1 MKNQHEDSG
10 NTMFLLICLMVG
22 VLLLVPAWYAKKAG
36 IINGSLLELAKAQLL
51 AFTPFSDEALT
62 AWGRIAEADPAALT
76 WDQVMNVVRYSG
88 KWIRWPYALSLIHI

>member
-62 AWGRIAEADPAALT
+62 AWGRIAEAARQRVLKEHT
-76 WDQVMNVVRYSG
+76 
-88 KWIRWPYALSLIHI
+88 YAHRLQNLIARMREVYGTP